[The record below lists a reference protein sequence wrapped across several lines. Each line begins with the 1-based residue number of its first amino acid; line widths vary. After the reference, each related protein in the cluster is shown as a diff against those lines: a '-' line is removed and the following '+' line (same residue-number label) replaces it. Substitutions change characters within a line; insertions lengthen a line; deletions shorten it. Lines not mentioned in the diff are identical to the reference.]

1 MQVILIQKKQYKLI
15 NHYQM
20 LKANILMKF
29 LIQGIQNKKWI
40 IISSVCRNNH
50 LPLSINFNTKLRNKK
65 LIEWIQLISRM
76 LKHLSLIKTLF
87 FKIKAYNNKT
97 TVQFSKNLENDWINN
112 IISTKGFQNS
122 LIIVIMRDQ
131 NSIILANMIVKW
143 IKKKKIMTMEMKIRR
158 NKIMFKIYKNIKKI
172 SKSIIILHLQYL
184 IITSQM
190 FKMMLKS

>member
-29 LIQGIQNKKWI
+29 LIQGIQNKKWS

-50 LPLSINFNTKLRNKK
+50 LPLFININTKLRNKK

-158 NKIMFKIYKNIKKI
+158 NKIMFMIYKNIKKI
-172 SKSIIILHLQYL
+172 SK
-184 IITSQM
+184 
-190 FKMMLKS
+190 

>member
-50 LPLSINFNTKLRNKK
+50 LPLSININTKLRNKK

>member
-50 LPLSINFNTKLRNKK
+50 LPLSININTKLRNKK

-97 TVQFSKNLENDWINN
+97 IVQFFKNLENDWINN
-112 IISTKGFQNS
+112 ITLTKGFQNS